1 MGFLN
6 FFFLPELNYQQS
18 LYFSSLGE
26 VRFLEHAIERRAA
39 KLYAQNFRSKNQE
52 LVIYVCRVLSLKKKN
67 GFRQTLLTFCSKKRS
82 LRNFLSFEK
91 QIIQSYDQRDKMQ
104 RFTIKGIQSAGT
116 HTHYMPFHSL
126 YNRNAMNTVFSQ
138 T

>member
-39 KLYAQNFRSKNQE
+39 KLYA
-52 LVIYVCRVLSLKKKN
+52 
-67 GFRQTLLTFCSKKRS
+67 
-82 LRNFLSFEK
+82 
-91 QIIQSYDQRDKMQ
+91 
-104 RFTIKGIQSAGT
+104 
-116 HTHYMPFHSL
+116 
-126 YNRNAMNTVFSQ
+126 
-138 T
+138 